1 MIANRTSHR
10 PSNQKSSDLTKE
22 YLVDGSGLSVENLSS
37 SLTRY
42 MELYAHSER
51 KYRDFY
57 ENSLALYRTINIDGI
72 IIDCNKSYAKRLG
85 YTKEECIGMSIFQHT
100 DEKYIDAMT
109 ESFETWKKR
118 GKVRN
123 REIWLKRKD
132 GTTFPA
138 LVSATNLYD
147 EDDKLIGSNTIIK
160 DISDIYE
167 ARKKEEREALV
178 QIQFEEVKKLEK
190 LKDEFSSM
198 MTHEL
203 KTPLTPIMG
212 RCEMLKEPGLLGNLN
227 EQQLD
232 SVNKIQQNA
241 RRFDWLIRNIL
252 DAQKLEIR
260 KMRFD
265 KERIDIS
272 ELMAETY
279 SDYLPLLSEKE
290 INFVNSTEQKLVI
303 TSDKLRIRQVI
314 ENLIQNA
321 ADFTPKGGRIE
332 ISAKDKAEKVLF
344 SVSDNGEGISSE
356 NQSTMFKK
364 FFQADTSLTRKH
376 AGMGLGLVVCK
387 GIVEGLGGEIWFE
400 SKPGIGTNFYFTIP
414 KEL

>member
-1 MIANRTSHR
+1 
-10 PSNQKSSDLTKE
+10 LTIE
-22 YLVDGSGLSVENLSS
+22 YGIDGSGLSVESLSS
-37 SLTRY
+37 SLARY

-51 KYRDFY
+51 RYRDFY
-57 ENSLALYRTINIDGI
+57 ENSLALYRTINTDGI

-100 DEKYIDAMT
+100 DDKYIDAMK
-109 ESFETWKKR
+109 ESFETWKMR
-118 GKVRN
+118 GKDRI
-123 REIWLKRKD
+123 REVWLKRKD

-138 LVSATNLYD
+138 LVIKNNLYD

-167 ARKKEEREALV
+167 ARKIGEREVLM
-178 QIQFEEVKKLEK
+178 ILRLEEFIKMDKIKV
-190 LKDEFSSM
+190 EFASM
-198 MTHEL
+198 MGHEL
-203 KTPLTPIMG
+203 KTPLFPIMG

-227 EQQLD
+227 ELQLD

-265 KERIDIS
+265 KERFDIS

-279 SDYLPLLSEKE
+279 SDYLPLLNEKE
-290 INFVNSTEQKLVI
+290 INFVNSTAERLVL
-303 TSDKLRIRQVI
+303 TSDRQRIRQVMD
-314 ENLIQNA
+314 NLIQNA

-332 ISAKDKAEKVLF
+332 ISAKGEAGKIVF
-344 SVSDNGEGISSE
+344 SVGDNGSGIPLHM
-356 NQSTMFKK
+356 QPVMFKK

-376 AGMGLGLVVCK
+376 AGTGLGLVVCK
-387 GIVEGLGGEIWFE
+387 GIAEGLGGEIWFE
-400 SKPGIGTNFYFTIP
+400 SQPGLGTNFHFTIP